1 MDANKI
7 RRLELSGFTCF
18 SQIELDFSEGINVF
32 IGENGVGKTHL
43 MKVLY
48 YAAILK
54 ATVKHNTIN
63 RAINKAS
70 LDLIFGI
77 DGLQKLVRLGTSEEV
92 VINASFGKDDAYA
105 RNTTGMNLS
114 IKFDSEI
121 PPSGIKHG
129 PLESYYGELSSNR
142 NPLYIPIIEMLSWYE
157 GFRVLYEN
165 RELNFDST
173 YYDLARALAFPKL
186 KGTLLKDAQALAE
199 EISQVIKAD
208 VFQKDGKF
216 YFQFNETEAEFE
228 ASVVAQGINKLGQL
242 YYLILNGSLNKDTIL
257 FWDEPESGL
266 NPKYIRLLANILQ
279 TLANAGVQIF
289 ISTHDYLLAHQL
301 SLMAEY
307 RDNADAVVPD
317 MKFFALYQANEQA
330 GTVAE
335 SGPTLADIQHNTILD
350 EFSSFYDMEQ
360 GLFQKPVKQ

>member
-48 YAAILK
+48 YAAYRKSDLQS
-54 ATVKHNTIN
+54 NNFIN
-63 RAINKAS
+63 IK
-70 LDLIFGI
+70 LDQIFGI
-77 DGLQKLVRLGTSEEV
+77 DGRQKLVRFGRFKEAKINTYFGPNDLLEPNSKGMEWETSFNTEPPLLDG
-92 VINASFGKDDAYA
+92 VIESFSGSLEDGKV
-105 RNTTGMNLS
+105 S
-114 IKFDSEI
+114 
-121 PPSGIKHG
+121 
-129 PLESYYGELSSNR
+129 
-142 NPLYIPIIEMLSWYE
+142 LYIPVIEMLSWYE
-157 GFRVLYEN
+157 GFRALYER
-165 RELNFDST
+165 RELSFDST
-173 YYDLARALAFPKL
+173 YYTLAGALELPKL
-186 KGTLLKDAQALAE
+186 KGASFEKAQELAL
-199 EISQVIKAD
+199 EIFQVIKAD

-216 YFQFNETEAEFE
+216 YFRFRHTEEVLE

-266 NPKYIRLLANILQ
+266 NPKYIRLLANVLQ

-307 RDNADAVVPD
+307 RDTADVVVPD
-317 MKFFALYQANEQA
+317 MKFFALYQTNEKE

-360 GLFQKPVKQ
+360 GLFQQPVKQ

>member
-18 SQIELDFSEGINVF
+18 SHIELDFSEGINVF

-54 ATVKHNTIN
+54 ATIKRTSSNRVIN
-63 RAINKAS
+63 NAS
-70 LDLIFGI
+70 LDLIFGV
-77 DGLQKLVRLGTSEEV
+77 DSLQKLVRFGASEEA
-92 VINASFGKDDAYA
+92 VIIASFGKEDPYLW
-105 RNTTGMNLS
+105 NTTGMSLTVN
-114 IKFDSEI
+114 FDVEI
-121 PPSGIKHG
+121 PLTRG
-129 PLESYYGELSSNR
+129 PHEKYQGSFENDKT
-142 NPLYIPIIEMLSWYE
+142 PLYIPVIEMLSWYE
-157 GFRVLYEN
+157 GFPSLYGK
-165 RELNFDST
+165 REISFDKT
-173 YYDLARALAFPKL
+173 YYDLAVALGLPKL
-186 KGTLLKDAQALAE
+186 KGASLEKAEALAN
-199 EISQVIKAD
+199 EISQAIKAD

-216 YFQFNETEAEFE
+216 YFRFHETEAEFE
-228 ASVVAQGINKLGQL
+228 APLVAQGINKLGQL
-242 YYLILNGSLNKDTIL
+242 YYLILNESLNKNTIL

-307 RDNADAVVPD
+307 RDTADAVVPD
-317 MKFFALYQANEQA
+317 MKFFALYQSNEQE

-360 GLFQKPVKQ
+360 GLFQKPIKQ

>member
-18 SQIELDFSEGINVF
+18 SHIELDFSEGINVF

-48 YAAILK
+48 YAALSQENPDSP
-54 ATVKHNTIN
+54 TLPN
-63 RAINKAS
+63 S
-70 LDLIFGI
+70 YFGV
-77 DGLQKLVRLGTSEEV
+77 DKNQKLIRRQQDKDQDAIIRVLFANKKVGSWNKIEIKRSGNVVYGLNRSED
-92 VINASFGKDDAYA
+92 G
-105 RNTTGMNLS
+105 
-114 IKFDSEI
+114 EI
-121 PPSGIKHG
+121 T
-129 PLESYYGELSSNR
+129 R
-142 NPLYIPIIEMLSWYE
+142 PLYIPPVEMLSWYY
-157 GFRVLYEN
+157 GFQSLYER
-165 RELNFDST
+165 REVSFDKT
-173 YYDLARALAFPKL
+173 YYDLSVSLGLPKL
-186 KGTLLKDAQALAE
+186 KGASLEAAQALAD

-216 YFQFNETEAEFE
+216 YFRFHETETEFE
-228 ASVVAQGINKLGQL
+228 APVVAQGINKLGQL

-289 ISTHDYLLAHQL
+289 ISIHDYLLAHQL

-307 RDNADAVVPD
+307 RDTADAVVPN
-317 MKFFALYQANEQA
+317 MKFFALYQSNEQE

-360 GLFQKPVKQ
+360 GLFQQPIKQ